1 MDWFESWFDSP
12 YYHLLYKNR
21 DEKEAKFFIKK
32 LIKHLNITKGSKI
45 IDIACGKGRHATYLN
60 KKGMNVVGI
69 DLSKESIRI
78 AKANENK
85 TLQFIVHDMRN
96 TFSENTF
103 DIATNLFTSIG
114 YFKKGSDEQKA
125 INAMASNIKNG
136 GLLIIDFMN
145 VKKAI
150 HNLIKHEEKIVE
162 GVPFK
167 IKRKIEKGYII
178 KEISCSDKGKN
189 HKFQEQVRILTL
201 IEFAN
206 LIKKSGLKIID
217 TFGCYKLKDF
227 NALESDRLILICK
240 K

>member
-1 MDWFESWFDSP
+1 MNWFESWFDSP

-32 LIKHLNITKGSKI
+32 LIKHLNIAKGSKI

-60 KKGMNVVGI
+60 KKGMHVVGI

-78 AKANENK
+78 AKANENN
-85 TLQFIVHDMRN
+85 TLQFLVHDMRN
-96 TFSENTF
+96 AFNENTF
-103 DIATNLFTSIG
+103 DVATNLFTSIG
-114 YFKKGSDEQKA
+114 YFKKASDEQKA
-125 INAMASNIKNG
+125 INAMASNLKNG

-145 VKKAI
+145 VKKVI
-150 HNLIKHEEKIVE
+150 HDLIKYEEKIVD

-167 IKRKIEKGYII
+167 IKRRIEEGYII
-178 KEISCSDKGKN
+178 KEISCSDKGEN
-189 HKFQEQVRILTL
+189 YKFKEQVRILTL
-201 IEFAN
+201 IDFTN
-206 LIKKSGLKIID
+206 FIKKSGLSIID
-217 TFGCYKLKDF
+217 AFGCYNLKDF